1 MLGKF
6 LHTVL
11 PTDGKYVIVTIKDTK
26 VVHHWFDSIDPM
38 VRTESRALDT
48 YFALSTFKAKSRTQ
62 KNHFKS
68 KALWMDLDLK
78 GTSYPSFKEMLA
90 HAAQFYKAY
99 NLPCPT
105 VVFSGGGFH
114 LYWALDTE
122 LSRDAWHVLADGL
135 HNAAVT
141 FGLQFD
147 VKCTRDAARIL
158 RVPGSTNFKY
168 DSRPMV
174 RIVGEV
180 REPSPLSAFEA
191 IKGLSKPAK
200 VGQPKVSV
208 KSSIGE
214 VFSNDADADFLAV
227 NCDQIA
233 HFKATGS
240 DSEPHWYAC
249 ANVLKH
255 CKDGLA
261 RFLEW
266 SSHYDGY
273 DEEQA
278 RAKFA
283 HAVATG
289 TGPTLCKSF
298 EGLRPEACKACKQP
312 RHVTTPLHTRILPG
326 REAPSN
332 GSSPEPS
339 DGDAALEEGAY
350 PITPILQPFT
360 LEGGILYGVSEH
372 ATSKTKDG
380 AETKVA
386 SCDVRIVRKFYSQD
400 RKMSLALMVKDIKET
415 KYTEVLMNASTAL
428 ASNGVGELADKG
440 IMVSDPPLWRKF
452 VHLHMEALDK
462 ADVATT
468 AYDSMGWHD
477 EDESFICG
485 PWKYTK
491 DGRTQAALMPDIKSF
506 AKNIGTVPGGNI
518 KDAITAL
525 DHTLAQ
531 MSSNQILM
539 YCLGIGAPLVKF
551 TDVEEGGFVGWDFSK
566 ESGTG
571 KSTTLLALEMSV
583 GKSGCIRMGQKDTW
597 NATSKILATMK
608 NIPVTIDD
616 PSLGDGK
623 GITSLIDSV
632 VAGKDK
638 NTLNQ
643 DRTLRTQTGSWRTCL
658 MAASNFNPFD
668 HVLEG
673 QRKRRIF
680 GFHEPVKPGLDRTKW
695 TAINAMFQKNA
706 GWIFHELLK
715 RYVSEKGKAYAKQR
729 ITLFRDAIDKKY
741 GFRSEDRFNVAALAV
756 ALTAL
761 EFLQDVATKAG
772 NPLTIDNKKM
782 LEVGVAAAKEG
793 MKTADESD
801 GGSAHDVFKNFIL
814 ANSHSMAVVHPSTGN
829 GSMPKIEGADKV
841 KNLHIILEEKQQ
853 RYIIHRKTF
862 MDWIKGIGRSPTEV
876 IRELG
881 MVGVLIADNR
891 PTNMS
896 LPGGPVLGNQR
907 CVIIKKVEAA

>member
-1 MLGKF
+1 MLEKF
-6 LHTVL
+6 LSTVL
-11 PTDGKYVIVTIKDTK
+11 PTTGQYTFFTAHDKKHYWHNDI
-26 VVHHWFDSIDPM
+26 DSF
-38 VRTESRALDT
+38 ALAASNPPECNY
-48 YFALSTFKAKSRTQ
+48 YFALSTFKTNSRTQ

-78 GTSYPSFKEMLA
+78 GTDYPSFKEMLS
-90 HAAQFYKAY
+90 HAAEFYKAY

-122 LSRDAWHVLADGL
+122 LPYTDWYVLADGL
-135 HNAAVT
+135 HNAAT
-141 FGLQFD
+141 AFGLQFD

-168 DSRPMV
+168 DSRPLV
-174 RIVGEV
+174 RVVGEI

-191 IKGLSKPAK
+191 IKGLGKPGK
-200 VGQPKVSV
+200 IVKPKVEN

-214 VFSNDADADFLAV
+214 VFSNDADADFIAT
-227 NCDQIA
+227 NCDQIKF
-233 HFKATGS
+233 FKETGS

-255 CKDGLA
+255 CKDGLHK
-261 RFLEW
+261 FLEW
-266 SSHYDGY
+266 SSNYDGY

-283 HAVATG
+283 HACATA

-298 EGLRPEACKACKQP
+298 EGIRPQACKACTQA
-312 RHVTTPLHTRILPG
+312 RNVTTPLHARILAG

-332 GSSPEPS
+332 GPSPELS
-339 DGDAALEEGAY
+339 AADAALDL
-350 PITPILQPFT
+350 PPILQPFE
-360 LEGGILYGVSEH
+360 LFNGVVYGVSDNPT
-372 ATSKTKDG
+372 AKTKSGMDVQV
-380 AETKVA
+380 T
-386 SCDVRIVRKFYSQD
+386 SCDVRLVRKFMSQD
-400 RKMSLALMVKDIKET
+400 GKTSLLFMVKDKRET
-415 KYTEVLMNASTAL
+415 SYREVLVPMSTAL
-428 ASNGVGELADKG
+428 SHNGLAVLADAG
-440 IMVSDPPLWRKF
+440 IGVADAAQWRKF
-452 VHLHMEALDK
+452 VFLHMNKRDDEELY
-462 ADVATT
+462 TT

-485 PWKYTK
+485 PWKYTAN
-491 DGRTQAALMPDIKSF
+491 GRMPATLNPEVKSL

-518 KDAITAL
+518 KDAIVAL
-525 DHTLAQ
+525 DHTISQ

-571 KSTTLLALEMSV
+571 KSTTLLALEMSL
-583 GKSGCIRMGQKDTW
+583 GKTGCIRMGQRDTW
-597 NATSKILATMK
+597 NATSKILASMK
-608 NIPVTIDD
+608 NLPVTIDD

-623 GITSLIDSV
+623 GITALIDSV

-638 NTLNQ
+638 NALNQ
-643 DRTLRTQTGSWRTCL
+643 DRTLRTQTSSWRTCML
-658 MAASNFNPFD
+658 AASNFNPFD
-668 HVLEG
+668 HILEG

-715 RYVSEKGKAYAKQR
+715 RYVSPDGKAYAKQR
-729 ITLFRDAIDKKY
+729 IKLFRDAIDKKY
-741 GFRSEDRFNVAALAV
+741 DFRSEDRFNVAALAV

-761 EFLQDVATKAG
+761 EFLQDVARAAG

-801 GGSAHDVFKNFIL
+801 GGSAYDVLQNFIL
-814 ANSHSMAVVHPSTGN
+814 SNSHCMAVVHASNGN
-829 GSMPKIEGADKV
+829 GSMPKIEGIDKV
-841 KNLHIILEEKQQ
+841 KNLTIILEEKHQ

-862 MDWIKGIGRSPTEV
+862 MDWVKNIGRSPTEV

-907 CVIIKKVEAA
+907 CVLIKKVETV